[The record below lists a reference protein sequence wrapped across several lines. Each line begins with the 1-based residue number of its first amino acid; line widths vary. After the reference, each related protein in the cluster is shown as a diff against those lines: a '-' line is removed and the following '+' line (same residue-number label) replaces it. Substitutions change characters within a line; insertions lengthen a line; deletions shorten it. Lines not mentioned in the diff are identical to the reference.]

1 MKHPDFK
8 KYIILLTAGTIGII
22 LAWIIIF
29 GLRSGSR
36 RLSASGNG
44 PIVIGENSSQE
55 NTLTDEAVESPASP
69 AEETT
74 VPVENSEE
82 SKELLEKL
90 TSVEG
95 MSPGPDTGYIFVGD
109 SRFVNMNSVCGIS
122 KTDNLFMVAKVG
134 EGYSWFNETALQQI
148 KRIISSSL
156 FNKWKLIICLGI
168 NDLGNCEKYVKKYES
183 LKDDYDIV
191 LVSVNPVE
199 HYGNLSNEGIDKFNS
214 ALKTLSLPY
223 IDTFNLLL
231 TTGYSTADGLH
242 YKEDTT
248 KKIYNGILSG
258 LEDISP
264 GTLKP
269 LSDGIL
275 SDAALSK
282 KNSIQNDII
291 AQNKYVKKESN
302 PESIMDDA
310 MLEEFLKTL
319 DESGQDAVSATESL
333 ETATGT
339 ESTEAATEEVQPSE
353 EENSGTDNAEENN
366 ADQEEE
372 QRNEEEQREEELR
385 EEEERR
391 AEEERQ
397 EEERRREEE
406 ERRREEEERAAE
418 EQEE

>member
-1 MKHPDFK
+1 
-8 KYIILLTAGTIGII
+8 
-22 LAWIIIF
+22 
-29 GLRSGSR
+29 
-36 RLSASGNG
+36 
-44 PIVIGENSSQE
+44 
-55 NTLTDEAVESPASP
+55 
-69 AEETT
+69 
-74 VPVENSEE
+74 
-82 SKELLEKL
+82 
-90 TSVEG
+90 

-122 KTDNLFMVAKVG
+122 KKENLFMVAKVG

-148 KRIISSSL
+148 KRITSSSL
-156 FNKWKLIICLGI
+156 FDKWKLIICLGI
-168 NDLGNCEKYVKKYES
+168 NDLGNCEKYVKKYET

-231 TTGYSTADGLH
+231 STGYSTSDGLH

-258 LEDISP
+258 LEDITP
-264 GTLKP
+264 GTLKST
-269 LSDGIL
+269 SDGFL
-275 SDAALSK
+275 SDASLNK

-291 AQNKYVKKESN
+291 AQNKYVKKEQD
-302 PESIMDDA
+302 PEPVMDEDSLNA
-310 MLEEFLKTL
+310 FLKTL
-319 DESGQDAVSATESL
+319 DESGEDTVSATESP
-333 ETATGT
+333 ETVTGT
-339 ESTEAATEEVQPSE
+339 ESTEAATEEVQATE
-353 EENSGTDNAEENN
+353 EENSGTENAEENN
-366 ADQEEE
+366 AEQEEE
-372 QRNEEEQREEELR
+372 QRNEEEQREEEKREEELR

-391 AEEERQ
+391 AEEERK

>member
-1 MKHPDFK
+1 MK
-8 KYIILLTAGTIGII
+8 KYIILTTIGIVGI
-22 LAWIIIF
+22 VLAWIIIF

-44 PIVIGENSSQE
+44 AIVIDKNVSRE

-90 TSVEG
+90 ASVEG

-156 FNKWKLIICLGI
+156 FDKWKLIICLGI

-183 LKDDYDIV
+183 LKDEYDIV

-231 TTGYSTADGLH
+231 STGYSTADGLH

-258 LEDISP
+258 LEDIYP
-264 GTLKP
+264 GTLTNTSK
-269 LSDGIL
+269 GFL
-275 SDAALSK
+275 SDASLNK

-291 AQNKYVKKESN
+291 AQNKYVKKEQD
-302 PESIMDDA
+302 PEPVMDEDLLNA
-310 MLEEFLKTL
+310 FLRTL

-333 ETATGT
+333 ETASGA
-339 ESTEAATEEVQPSE
+339 ESTEVATEETQATGEESSE
-353 EENSGTDNAEENN
+353 TENAEENN

-372 QRNEEEQREEELR
+372 QRNEEEQSEEEKR

>member
-1 MKHPDFK
+1 MK
-8 KYIILLTAGTIGII
+8 KYLILITIGITGVI

-29 GLRSGSR
+29 GLRSGDK
-36 RLSASGNG
+36 RLPVSANST
-44 PIVIGENSSQE
+44 IVIGGDSSHE
-55 NTLTDEAVESPASP
+55 STAINESGVKPLSTVEETLTPAIDG
-69 AEETT
+69 EDRE
-74 VPVENSEE
+74 
-82 SKELLEKL
+82 KLLERL
-90 TSVEG
+90 ASVEG
-95 MSPGPDTGYIFVGD
+95 LSPGPDTGYIFVGD

-134 EGYSWFNETALQQI
+134 EGYSWFNDTALSQI

-156 FNKWKLIICLGI
+156 FNKWKIIICLGI
-168 NDLGNCEKYVKKYES
+168 NDLGNCDKYVKKYED
-183 LKDDYDIV
+183 LKADYDMV

-223 IDTFNLLL
+223 IDTFDLLL
-231 TTGYSTADGLH
+231 STGYSTSDGLH

-248 KKIYNGILSG
+248 KKIYNGILLG

-269 LSDGIL
+269 ESDGIL
-275 SDAALSK
+275 SEAALSK

-302 PESIMDDA
+302 PESIMDQE
-310 MLEEFLKTL
+310 MLDEFLKTL
-319 DESGQDAVSATESL
+319 DESGEDK
-333 ETATGT
+333 TGT
-339 ESTEAATEEVQPSE
+339 TEIQEASEAESTEASTEEINEDTEEEKQETESA
-353 EENSGTDNAEENN
+353 EENSNN
-366 ADQEEE
+366 EEEE
-372 QRNEEEQREEELR
+372 QRLEEERR

-391 AEEERQ
+391 AEEERL

-406 ERRREEEERAAE
+406 EKRREEEEQAAE